1 MSDRIEFEALVVD
14 PEECLNM
21 ADDGYGITDV
31 WSTENVIRVPSDC
44 HRGSRYHVI
53 LIPIDDERR
62 DTQEEAT
69 DD

>member
-1 MSDRIEFEALVVD
+1 MTDRIEFEALVVD

-21 ADDGYGITDV
+21 ADDGCGIMDV
-31 WSTENVIRVPSDC
+31 WSTENVIRVPARC
-44 HRGSRYHVI
+44 HRGSRYRVI
-53 LIPIDDERR
+53 LIPTDDERR